1 MRNSNTH
8 RGSSE
13 GPQDLQTT
21 VVATSPSSCSN
32 PEAPQPAFTPGEES
46 HSPPPPHLAAAPN
59 PRGHKKNEI
68 KRPLSDSIHR
78 LFLASLHPKHP
89 NCDHVCATARPPG
102 AICTTEPSV
111 LLNLLRPT
119 SQIFSR
125 SPSRRHNAQP
135 EGRPGTRNQ
144 RGLV

>member
-21 VVATSPSSCSN
+21 VVATSPPHAVTLKPLNQLSH
-32 PEAPQPAFTPGEES
+32 PGRRVT
-46 HSPPPPHLAAAPN
+46 PPPHLAAAPN

-78 LFLASLHPKHP
+78 LLLASLDPKHP

-125 SPSRRHNAQP
+125 SPSHRHNAQP
-135 EGRPGTRNQ
+135 EGRPGPETR
-144 RGLV
+144 GA